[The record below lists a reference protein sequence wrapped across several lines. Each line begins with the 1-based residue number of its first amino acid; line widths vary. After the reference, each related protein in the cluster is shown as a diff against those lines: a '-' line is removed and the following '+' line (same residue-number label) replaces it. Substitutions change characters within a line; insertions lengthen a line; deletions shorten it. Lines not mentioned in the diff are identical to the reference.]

1 MLALPPGTRVG
12 RYEIA
17 EMLGAG
23 GMGAVYRARDPY
35 LSRDVALKL
44 LHRYRHHLPD
54 VGAQQDRLLREAQAL
69 ARLSHPNVVAAHD
82 VGVHDGAVFIAME
95 LVAGVSLGTWLETR
109 PTRGEVLRG
118 LVAAGRGLAA
128 AHEAGVLHRDFT
140 PANVMVSPDGRV
152 RVVDFGLARAA
163 NEPDEQGLPAARS
176 GAPDTAA
183 LSPMLERD
191 ITQGGALLG
200 TLGFIAPEQLVG
212 DTADARADQ
221 FSYAATVFYALVG
234 RTPFGGVSAEEY
246 RAQLVRGERAP
257 WSAGVPRRVRRVVDR
272 GLAVEQGARFPSLGE
287 MVDALERA
295 GVTWRRGPVAAA
307 AVVAALVAGGGALSL
322 AWPRETGGGTTCVIP
337 ASTAAV
343 WDGARRAAVER
354 AFAGTGRPHAAATF
368 ERVAAHLDGFQ
379 SRSVAMR
386 QQACE
391 ATHVRREQSERV
403 LEVRSACLERQ
414 RAQVVNLVD
423 LLAEASGALVDRA
436 VDVTVQIAETE
447 KCSDVRALTG
457 EAERLPEDPAR
468 RARVAGVE
476 SALDSVRTAR
486 IAGRWDE
493 ARARAEQLMVQAERL
508 GHEPS
513 LARATF
519 EAATV
524 QAAMSRPESEAT
536 HHRALALASAAGLTQ
551 LTASISA
558 GLFQLAT
565 NEGRWRDAELILPM
579 VEAAV
584 RQAGE
589 PPGLRVEL
597 LKGQGLVLLARG
609 EHAAAIAKL
618 EAAAVACARL
628 GEAGPRK
635 RLSVDNEIARA
646 LLEKDDLA
654 GAARKMG
661 EIIAEVK
668 RTQGPDHPRVL
679 MGYSNLSS
687 VLVEVPDRDGAL
699 AALAETRKRVA
710 AMPTMRRSA
719 AIIPATEGRLWQR
732 LGDCR
737 RALPLY
743 REALDLFAAQQGGG
757 VEETTT
763 TQQRIGQCL
772 IEVGRVADAIPH
784 FEAWVSG
791 CRAQGCRRAWQA
803 AAEFALAR
811 ALWSVRSR
819 RRRAVRYAENAA
831 ELYRDEGSSRAELRA
846 VERWL
851 ASRRQRRRGR
861 RP

>member
-1 MLALPPGTRVG
+1 
-12 RYEIA
+12 
-17 EMLGAG
+17 
-23 GMGAVYRARDPY
+23 
-35 LSRDVALKL
+35 
-44 LHRYRHHLPD
+44 
-54 VGAQQDRLLREAQAL
+54 
-69 ARLSHPNVVAAHD
+69 
-82 VGVHDGAVFIAME
+82 
-95 LVAGVSLGTWLETR
+95 
-109 PTRGEVLRG
+109 
-118 LVAAGRGLAA
+118 
-128 AHEAGVLHRDFT
+128 
-140 PANVMVSPDGRV
+140 
-152 RVVDFGLARAA
+152 
-163 NEPDEQGLPAARS
+163 
-176 GAPDTAA
+176 
-183 LSPMLERD
+183 MLERD

-234 RTPFGGVSAEEY
+234 RTPFGGASAEEY

-257 WSAGVPRRVRRVVDR
+257 WSARVSRRVRRVVNR
-272 GLAVEQGARFPSLGE
+272 GLAVEQGARFPSLGA

-295 GVTWRRGPVAAA
+295 AAGWRRGPVAVA

-322 AWPRETGGGTTCVIP
+322 AWPRETDGGTTCDIP
-337 ASTAAV
+337 ASTSAV

-354 AFAGTGRPHAAATF
+354 SFAGTGRPHAAATF
-368 ERVAAHLDGFQ
+368 ERVAAHLDRFQ
-379 SRSVAMR
+379 SRSMAMR
-386 QQACE
+386 KEACE

-403 LEVRSACLERQ
+403 LELRSACLERQ
-414 RAQVVNLVD
+414 RAQVANLVD
-423 LLAEASGALVDRA
+423 LLAEANGALVNRA

-447 KCSDVRALTG
+447 RCSDVRALLG

-597 LKGQGLVLLARG
+597 LKGQGLILLARG

-618 EAAAVACARL
+618 EAAAVECARL

-635 RLSVDNEIARA
+635 RLSVNNEIARA

-719 AIIPATEGRLWQR
+719 AFIPATEGRLWQR

-743 REALDLFAAQQGGG
+743 REALDLFAAQRGGG

-763 TQQRIGQCL
+763 TQQRMGECL
-772 IEVGRVADAIPH
+772 IDVGRVADAIPH

-819 RRRAVRYAENAA
+819 RRRAVGYAESAA

-851 ASRRQRRRGR
+851 ASHRQRRRR

>member
-1 MLALPPGTRVG
+1 MT
-12 RYEIA
+12 
-17 EMLGAG
+17 
-23 GMGAVYRARDPY
+23 
-35 LSRDVALKL
+35 
-44 LHRYRHHLPD
+44 
-54 VGAQQDRLLREAQAL
+54 
-69 ARLSHPNVVAAHD
+69 
-82 VGVHDGAVFIAME
+82 
-95 LVAGVSLGTWLETR
+95 
-109 PTRGEVLRG
+109 
-118 LVAAGRGLAA
+118 
-128 AHEAGVLHRDFT
+128 
-140 PANVMVSPDGRV
+140 
-152 RVVDFGLARAA
+152 
-163 NEPDEQGLPAARS
+163 
-176 GAPDTAA
+176 APETAA
-183 LSPMLERD
+183 LSPMLERN

-234 RTPFGGVSAEEY
+234 RTPFGGASAEEY
-246 RAQLVRGERAP
+246 RAALVRGERAP

-272 GLAVEQGARFPSLGE
+272 GLAVDQSARFPSLGA

-295 GVTWRRGPVAAA
+295 GTTWRRGPVAAA
-307 AVVAALVAGGGALSL
+307 AVVAALVAGASALSL

-337 ASTAAV
+337 TSTAAV
-343 WDGARRAAVER
+343 WNGARRAAVER
-354 AFAGTGRPHAAATF
+354 SFAGTGRPHAAATF
-368 ERVAAHLDGFQ
+368 ERVAAHIDGFQ
-379 SRSVAMR
+379 SRSMTMR
-386 QQACE
+386 REACE

-423 LLAEASGALVDRA
+423 LLAEANGALVDRA
-436 VDVTVQIAETE
+436 VDVTVQIAGTE
-447 KCSDVRALTG
+447 KCSDVGALMG
-457 EAERLPEDPAR
+457 EAERLPEDPAL
-468 RARVAGVE
+468 RARITGVE
-476 SALDSVRTAR
+476 SALDSVSTAR
-486 IAGRWDE
+486 IAGHWDE
-493 ARARAEQLMVQAERL
+493 ARARAEQVMVQAERI

-513 LARATF
+513 RARATF

-536 HHRALALASAAGLTQ
+536 HHRALALASAAGLTR

-589 PPGLRVEL
+589 PPSLRVEL

-618 EAAAVACARL
+618 EAAAVECVRL

-646 LLEKDDLA
+646 LLEKGDLA

-687 VLVEVPDRDGAL
+687 VLVEVPDKDGAL
-699 AALAETRKRVA
+699 AALAETRRRVA
-710 AMPTMRRSA
+710 AMPTMRRIA

-743 REALDLFAAQQGGG
+743 REALDLFAAQKGGG

-763 TQQRIGQCL
+763 TQQRTGQCL
-772 IEVGRVADAIPH
+772 IDVGRVADAIPH
-784 FEAWVSG
+784 LEAWVKG

-803 AAEFALAR
+803 EAEFALAR

-819 RRRAVRYAENAA
+819 RRRAVRYAEGAA
-831 ELYRDEGSSRAELRA
+831 EIYRDEGSSRAELRA

-851 ASRRQRRRGR
+851 APRRQRRRGG